1 MKEKIKEKLKYFT
14 IGEWILWASSVLVII
29 VTYFVFH
36 IDNYITLAGSIV
48 GVTSLI
54 FCAKGNPIG
63 QALMILFSIL
73 YAINSYKFAYYGE
86 MITYLGM
93 TTPMAML
100 SMISWLKN
108 PYEGDK
114 KQVKINKIKGK
125 EIVFSLFLTTAVTVA
140 FYFILKALNT
150 TNLIISTISVATSFF
165 AVYFT
170 FRRSPLHSI
179 GYALNDIILIIMWIM
194 ATIQD
199 KGYLSTVICFLEFLI
214 NDIYILTNWIRL
226 HKKQVLNDNQD
237 LKNDNE
243 SISEAQAD
251 SEALSETEPP
261 EN

>member
-1 MKEKIKEKLKYFT
+1 MKEKVIEKLKYFT
-14 IGEWILWASSVLVII
+14 VGEWILWASSVIVIL

-63 QALMILFSIL
+63 QALMILFSII

-93 TTPMAML
+93 TTPMAIL
-100 SMISWLKN
+100 SLISWLRN
-108 PYEGDK
+108 PYKGDK

-125 EIVFSLFLTTAVTVA
+125 EIIFALGLTVVVTVA
-140 FYFILKALNT
+140 FYFILKALKT
-150 TNLIISTISVATSFF
+150 ANLIISTISVTTSFF

-179 GYALNDIILIIMWIM
+179 GYALNDIVLIIMWIL

-199 KGYLSTVICFLEFLI
+199 KGYLSTVICFGVFLI
-214 NDIYILTNWIRL
+214 NDIYILTNWLRL
-226 HKKQVLNDNQD
+226 RKKQVSGDTQN
-237 LKNDNE
+237 LKEEIHDTEE
-243 SISEAQAD
+243 SEGIAE
-251 SEALSETEPP
+251 ETSETSQ
-261 EN
+261 N

>member
-1 MKEKIKEKLKYFT
+1 MKGKIVEKLKYFT
-14 IGEWILWASSVLVII
+14 VGEWILWASSVIVII

-63 QALMILFSIL
+63 QALMILFSII

-93 TTPMAML
+93 TTPMAIL
-100 SMISWLKN
+100 SLISWLKN
-108 PYEGDK
+108 PYKGDK
-114 KQVKINKIKGK
+114 KQVKINKINWK
-125 EIVFSLFLTTAVTVA
+125 EILFALGLTATVTVA

-150 TNLIISTISVATSFF
+150 ANLIISTISVATSFF

-170 FRRSPLHSI
+170 FRRSPLHSV
-179 GYALNDIILIIMWIM
+179 GYALNDIVLIIMWIL

-199 KGYLSTVICFLEFLI
+199 KGYLSTVICFAVFLI
-214 NDIYILTNWIRL
+214 NDIYILTNWLRL
-226 HKKQVLNDNQD
+226 RKKQISGENRDAN
-237 LKNDNE
+237 KENE
-243 SISEAQAD
+243 NSEE
-251 SEALSETEPP
+251 SEVTSEETNETPQ
-261 EN
+261 N